1 VREAGLP
8 PGVVNLLPGTA
19 EAGDALVRHP
29 GVAKVS
35 FTGGPT
41 AARRILAACA
51 ESLKPAVLELG
62 GKSASLVF
70 PDADLDAVAFVATAS
85 VHQTLAGQGCALGTR
100 LLVHDSVYD
109 ELAEK
114 VVGFTSAIT
123 LGDPFDP
130 ATGMGPVVS
139 RSAQQRI
146 LAMVERA
153 RAEGTGKLL
162 VGGGV
167 PGGELS
173 GGSYVEPTVF
183 GDVDPASELG
193 QVEVFGPVLALM
205 RFQDEDE
212 AVRVANG
219 TPYGLAAYLWTDD
232 VARVNRL
239 VPRLEAGGVY
249 VNGASPVTGCELPFG
264 GVGISGFGR
273 EGGLEGL
280 LEFVRTKAVAIA

>member
-1 VREAGLP
+1 M
-8 PGVVNLLPGTA
+8 
-19 EAGDALVRHP
+19 
-29 GVAKVS
+29 
-35 FTGGPT
+35 
-41 AARRILAACA
+41 
-51 ESLKPAVLELG
+51 
-62 GKSASLVF
+62 
-70 PDADLDAVAFVATAS
+70 ATAS

-167 PGGELS
+167 PGQFQPRAD
-173 GGSYVEPTVF
+173 GS
-183 GDVDPASELG
+183 L
-193 QVEVFGPVLALM
+193 
-205 RFQDEDE
+205 DE
-212 AVRVANG
+212 
-219 TPYGLAAYLWTDD
+219 
-232 VARVNRL
+232 
-239 VPRLEAGGVY
+239 
-249 VNGASPVTGCELPFG
+249 
-264 GVGISGFGR
+264 
-273 EGGLEGL
+273 
-280 LEFVRTKAVAIA
+280 TKGHHWRPHDNSQ